1 MENSSPDTL
10 IKDILTCIE
19 KADWISLLYKLCQ
32 WSLSDLLLKECG
44 YTYTAKDIEGLK
56 RIVEKVVVVV
66 FPSFTRFCDS
76 IGLRRKE
83 SNINSIFW
91 LLIKM

>member
-1 MENSSPDTL
+1 MCCISSVNEVY
-10 IKDILTCIE
+10 LTN
-19 KADWISLLYKLCQ
+19 
-32 WSLSDLLLKECG
+32 LKECG

-66 FPSFTRFCDS
+66 VVFTSFTRFCDS

-83 SNINSIFW
+83 SNINSIF
-91 LLIKM
+91 